1 MILWQSLEVN
11 VRLTPFRVRSCVMG
25 TCPAPR
31 GLNAVAPAVATP
43 AVETLRE
50 VCWLLGEEVLSSRV
64 GWEGAIS
71 GLPVFLLSGGGVVVR
86 VLRLP
91 VLLAP
96 QSKTTPLS
104 RAQGPMLA
112 LKELGEGSV
121 GS

>member
-1 MILWQSLEVN
+1 M
-11 VRLTPFRVRSCVMG
+11 MG

-64 GWEGAIS
+64 GWGGS
-71 GLPVFLLSGGGVVVR
+71 HLWPSCLSLSGGGVVVR
-86 VLRLP
+86 VLMLP

-96 QSKTTPLS
+96 QPPSPKP
-104 RAQGPMLA
+104 PP
-112 LKELGEGSV
+112 V
-121 GS
+121 PF